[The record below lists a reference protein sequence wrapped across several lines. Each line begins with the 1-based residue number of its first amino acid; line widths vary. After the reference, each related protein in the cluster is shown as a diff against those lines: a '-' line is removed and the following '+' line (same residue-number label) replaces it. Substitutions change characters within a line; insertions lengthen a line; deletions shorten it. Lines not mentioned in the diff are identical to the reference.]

1 MEKLNIIIADDH
13 YIFRKGLKR
22 LISRIHFAGLIEEA
36 SNGKE
41 VIELLAFSTY
51 HLVLLDIEMPIL
63 NGIETLEIIR
73 KKHPKVKV
81 MMLSSFSDEGQIEE
95 LYKRKIDGYL
105 LKNIDFSELKRAL
118 ENVMEGKEYF
128 CQEVANK
135 LFKSLLHKEEGNQDQ
150 LTEREKEILLM
161 LCDQCSS
168 QEIAEK
174 LDLSTRT
181 VDRFRENLLE
191 KTASKNSIGL
201 ALYAVRNG
209 IKKI

>member
-41 VIELLAFSTY
+41 VIELLSFSTY
-51 HLVLLDIEMPIL
+51 HLVLLDIEMPVL

-73 KKHPKVKV
+73 NKYPAVKV

-105 LKNIDFSELKRAL
+105 LKNVDFSELKRAL

-135 LFKSLLHKEEGNQDQ
+135 LFNTLLPKEEESPDQ

-168 QEIAEK
+168 HEIDEK
-174 LDLSTRT
+174 LNLSTRT
-181 VDRFRENLLE
+181 VDRLR
-191 KTASKNSIGL
+191 
-201 ALYAVRNG
+201 
-209 IKKI
+209 